1 MDEASVCRKERVGKI
16 MITDNEAIK
25 AMNTL
30 IDYCNEPKL
39 CRDCVI
45 EKHCDALKEAFK
57 GFCELEHIEK
67 MDELPNRIEAEK
79 LAPNMA
85 AAIMNRKD

>member
-1 MDEASVCRKERVGKI
+1 

-30 IDYCNEPKL
+30 IDYCKYPKS
-39 CRDCVI
+39 CSGCVLKKNCETI
-45 EKHCDALKEAFK
+45 EEDFAVFSELDRIEEA
-57 GFCELEHIEK
+57 
-67 MDELPNRIEAEK
+67 DEMPNRIKAEE

-85 AAIMNRKD
+85 AAIMNRRD

>member
-1 MDEASVCRKERVGKI
+1 
-16 MITDNEAIK
+16 MITDNDAIK

-30 IDYCNEPKL
+30 IDYCNQIMDGNP
-39 CRDCVI
+39 I
-45 EKHCDALKEAFK
+45 EMDGESYLNVCNGCKISSMCDYLRE
-57 GFCELEHIEK
+57 GHTLWGTLH
-67 MDELPNRIEAEK
+67 LPFEGTVEVEK

>member
-1 MDEASVCRKERVGKI
+1 

-30 IDYCNEPKL
+30 IDYCNELKS
-39 CRDCVI
+39 CRECVI
-45 EKHCDALKEAFK
+45 AKHCDALEEAFK
-57 GFCELEHIEK
+57 GFYKLEHIKEA
-67 MDELPNRIEAEK
+67 DEIPNRIEAEE

-85 AAIMNRKD
+85 AAIMNRED